1 MTRITHCFRSLNSI
15 AVRFRILDGHKAHP
29 YYNDHYKPLID
40 ILCRRTALKRNTKQ
54 SLTDNKFI
62 L

>member
-1 MTRITHCFRSLNSI
+1 M
-15 AVRFRILDGHKAHP
+15 RFRILDGHKAHP